1 MRAFLLLLFS
11 SVHLLADGQSFAE
24 KLSIEASKLPAK
36 IVRYDPS
43 YYSMPY
49 PGGNPPEGVGVCTD
63 VVIWSYRSLGYDL
76 QLLIHEDMKRAR
88 SDYDKRRV
96 TKKLDTNIDHRRTP
110 NMMTSKRGSRTY
122 SSVLSLLSEYSRS

>member
-1 MRAFLLLLFS
+1 MRVFLLLLFS

-76 QLLIHEDMKRAR
+76 QLLIHESRLPEQFLPGLF
-88 SDYDKRRV
+88 
-96 TKKLDTNIDHRRTP
+96 LDDRL
-110 NMMTSKRGSRTY
+110 G
-122 SSVLSLLSEYSRS
+122 LLDVMLANRLR